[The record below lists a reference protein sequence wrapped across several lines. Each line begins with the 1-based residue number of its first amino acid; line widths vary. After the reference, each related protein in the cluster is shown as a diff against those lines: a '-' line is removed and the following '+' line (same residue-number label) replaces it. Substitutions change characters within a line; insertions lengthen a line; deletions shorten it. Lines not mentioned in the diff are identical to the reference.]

1 VSIEIRN
8 AQPDRRTPLTRA
20 QQAAAGADAR
30 RQFGRRS
37 LGTFTPASDRPDP
50 VSIIAAQDANRVP
63 ELVPIRNG
71 RMLASPFAF
80 YRGAAAIMAADLG
93 AAPQSGLKVQ
103 LCGDAHLSN
112 FGVFASPE
120 RTLVFDVSDFDE
132 TLPGPFEWDVKR
144 LLASFVIAG
153 RSFGWRKGLGTRA
166 ATLAVGSYR
175 LRMQE
180 YAAQGIL
187 STWYSRI
194 ALEDLRA
201 YFPPDRQVTIDVMV
215 RRAHA
220 RDNLGALNRLTM
232 AVDGRHQFIDKPPLM
247 VRVVDPAA
255 RDVLAEI
262 LRGYRATLTPE
273 RQQLLDRY
281 TFVDLARKVV
291 GVGSVGTQC
300 WVAYFHGA
308 DENDPLFLQV
318 KEAQASVL
326 EPYLGQAFERH
337 HGHRVV
343 NGQRH
348 MQASSDVF
356 LGWVTGPAG
365 ANYYW
370 RQLWDAK
377 LSVDVETMRDAAL
390 LAHARACG
398 WALARA
404 HARSGSPIAIAAYMG
419 TNGRFERS
427 MTAFAEAYAD
437 QNQRDHDALV
447 AAVRDGRL
455 QAIEGV

>member
-1 VSIEIRN
+1 
-8 AQPDRRTPLTRA
+8 
-20 QQAAAGADAR
+20 
-30 RQFGRRS
+30 
-37 LGTFTPASDRPDP
+37 
-50 VSIIAAQDANRVP
+50 
-63 ELVPIRNG
+63 
-71 RMLASPFAF
+71 
-80 YRGAAAIMAADLG
+80 
-93 AAPQSGLKVQ
+93 
-103 LCGDAHLSN
+103 
-112 FGVFASPE
+112 
-120 RTLVFDVSDFDE
+120 
-132 TLPGPFEWDVKR
+132 
-144 LLASFVIAG
+144 
-153 RSFGWRKGLGTRA
+153 
-166 ATLAVGSYR
+166 
-175 LRMQE
+175 MQE
-180 YAAQGIL
+180 YAAQG
-187 STWYSRI
+187 SSRPWYSRI

-201 YFPPDRQVTIDVMV
+201 YLPPDRQVTIDVMV

-232 AVDGRHQFIDKPPLM
+232 EVDGRHQFIDKPPLM

-255 RDVLAEI
+255 REVVAEI

-326 EPYLGQAFERH
+326 EPYLGRAFERH

-343 NGQRH
+343 NGQRN
-348 MQASSDVF
+348 MQASSRRVPG
-356 LGWVTGPAG
+356 LGHGAG
-365 ANYYW
+365 R
-370 RQLWDAK
+370 RQLLLAPAVGREALRRRRDHA
-377 LSVDVETMRDAAL
+377 DAAL

-437 QNQRDHDALV
+437 QNDRDHDALV
-447 AAVRDGRL
+447 TAVRDGRL